1 MNRETPKKL
10 LTPPVLPFSYGWIIL
25 IVGTIGVLMSIPGQT
40 MGVSV
45 FTDFLIEALE
55 ISRTGIS
62 TTYMIG
68 TILSALILG
77 RAGRFYDRFGAKITA
92 FIAASALALILYY
105 FSFVDVIR
113 DMISSSGILKP
124 DVSSFLLLTF
134 GFFVLRFSGQ
144 GVLAMVSRN
153 MVVKWFD
160 KNRGLIA
167 AIMGAIS
174 AFGFSLAPKL
184 FNSLIETYDWRG
196 TWRLLALI
204 LFPVFTL
211 VVLVFF
217 KDWKPDSRKNDQTLE
232 ESKDKLKNDSGLD
245 VSKDKTLREAL
256 ATQEFWSYN
265 LAIALMAMFGTA
277 FTFHIVSIFSYADID
292 RSSAVAIFIPISIIS
307 VIISFTGSTLSD
319 YISLK
324 IILLLELAGL
334 LTASTA
340 MMFLSPGIPVII
352 LIAGMG
358 IANGTF
364 VVLLSIAWVNTFGKK
379 HLGAISGYAM
389 GWTVAGSAIGP
400 FLFSVLRDLSGDYD
414 LAALISI
421 ILVVILFLVSISN
434 KGPVK
439 NDKSLLH

>member
-1 MNRETPKKL
+1 
-10 LTPPVLPFSYGWIIL
+10 
-25 IVGTIGVLMSIPGQT
+25 MSIPGQT

-45 FTDFLIEALE
+45 FTDFLIESLE

-68 TILSALILG
+68 TILSALLLG
-77 RAGRFYDRFGAKITA
+77 KAGLFYDRFGAKITA
-92 FIAASALALILYY
+92 SIAVSVLALTLVYL
-105 FSFVDVIR
+105 SFVDVIR
-113 DMISSSGILKP
+113 GIISSSGILNP
-124 DVSSFLLLTF
+124 GAVSFILLTF

-160 KNRGLIA
+160 KNRGLIV
-167 AIMGAIS
+167 AIMGAAS

-204 LFPVFTL
+204 LFPVFML

-217 KDWKPDSRKNDQTLE
+217 KDWKLDSQKNDP
-232 ESKDKLKNDSGLD
+232 ESDKITGKQENNSSLD
-245 VSKDKTLREAL
+245 LSKDKTLKEAL
-256 ATQEFWSYN
+256 ATRQFWSYN

-324 IILLLELAGL
+324 IILLLELVGL
-334 LTASTA
+334 LTASIA
-340 MMFLSPGIPVII
+340 LIFLSPGIPVII

-400 FLFSVLRDLSGDYD
+400 FLFSALKDLSGDYD

-434 KGPVK
+434 KGQVK

>member
-1 MNRETPKKL
+1 MIKKKIENIIRL
-10 LTPPVLPFSYGWIIL
+10 RSHLPFYYGWIVL
-25 IVGTIGVLMSIPGQT
+25 IAGTIGVLMSIPGQT

-45 FTDFLIEALE
+45 FTDFLIESME

-68 TILSALILG
+68 TILSALLLG
-77 RAGRFYDRFGAKITA
+77 KAGLFYDRFGAKITA
-92 FIAASALALILYY
+92 SIAVTILALTLVYL
-105 FSFVDVIR
+105 SFVDVLRGI
-113 DMISSSGILKP
+113 ISSSGILNP
-124 DVSSFLLLTF
+124 GAVSFILLTF

-160 KNRGLIA
+160 KNRGLIVA
-167 AIMGAIS
+167 LMGAFT

-184 FNSLIETYDWRG
+184 FNSLIEIYDWRG

-211 VVLVFF
+211 IILVFF
-217 KDWKPDSRKNDQTLE
+217 KDWKTDSQKNDP
-232 ESKDKLKNDSGLD
+232 ESDKNTVKQENNSSLD
-245 VSKDKTLREAL
+245 LSKDKTLKEAL
-256 ATQEFWSYN
+256 ATRQFWSYN

-277 FTFHIVSIFSYADID
+277 FTFHIVSIFSYAGID
-292 RSSAVAIFIPISIIS
+292 RSSAVSIFIPISIIS

-334 LTASTA
+334 LTASIA
-340 MMFLSPGIPVII
+340 LIFLSPGIPVII

-358 IANGTF
+358 IVNGTF

-389 GWTVAGSAIGP
+389 GWTVAGSAVGP
-400 FLFSVLRDLSGDYD
+400 FLFSILRDLSGDYD
-414 LAALISI
+414 LAALITIFVTI
-421 ILVVILFLVSISN
+421 ILLLFSIYK

-439 NDKSLLH
+439 T

>member
-1 MNRETPKKL
+1 
-10 LTPPVLPFSYGWIIL
+10 
-25 IVGTIGVLMSIPGQT
+25 MSMPGQT

-68 TILSALILG
+68 TILSALLLG

-92 FIAASALALILYY
+92 LIAVSALALTLVYL
-105 FSFVDVIR
+105 SFTDVIS
-113 DMISSSGILKP
+113 DIISSSGILRP
-124 DVSSFLLLTF
+124 GAASFILLTF
-134 GFFVLRFSGQ
+134 GFFVLRFFGQ

-160 KNRGLIA
+160 KNRGLIV
-167 AIMGAIS
+167 AIMGAIT

-217 KDWKPDSRKNDQTLE
+217 KDWKPDSRKNDPTSEQRTGKPE
-232 ESKDKLKNDSGLD
+232 NNSSLD
-245 VSKDKTLREAL
+245 VSKDKTLREAQS
-256 ATQEFWSYN
+256 TREFWSYN
-265 LAIALMAMFGTA
+265 FAIALMAMFGTA

-292 RSSAVAIFIPISIIS
+292 RSSAVSVFIPISIIA
-307 VIISFTGSTLSD
+307 VIISFAGSTLSD
-319 YISLK
+319 YINLK
-324 IILLLELAGL
+324 IILVLELAGL
-334 LTASTA
+334 LTASIA

-364 VVLLSIAWVNTFGKK
+364 VVLLSIAWINTFGKT
-379 HLGAISGYAM
+379 HLGAISGFAM

-400 FLFSVLRDLSGDYD
+400 FLFSVLRDLSRDYD
-414 LAALISI
+414 LAALITIIITI
-421 ILVVILFLVSISN
+421 ILLLFSIYK

-439 NDKSLLH
+439 T

>member
-1 MNRETPKKL
+1 MNNNTKRKFIAPLE
-10 LTPPVLPFSYGWIIL
+10 LPFSYGWIVL
-25 IVGTIGVLMSIPGQT
+25 VVGTVGVLMSIPGQT

-45 FTDFLIEALE
+45 FTDFLIDVLG
-55 ISRTGIS
+55 ISRTGLS

-92 FIAASALALILYY
+92 FIATSTLALALIYL
-105 FSFVDVIR
+105 SFVDVIR
-113 DMISSSGILKP
+113 NIIVSTGILR
-124 DVSSFLLLTF
+124 SSTASFILLTF
-134 GFFVLRFSGQ
+134 GFFVLRFFGQ

-160 KNRGLIA
+160 RNRGLIV
-167 AIMGAIS
+167 AIMGAFS

-184 FNSLIETYDWRG
+184 FNSLIEIYDWRG

-204 LFPVFTL
+204 LFPVFAL
-211 VVLVFF
+211 AVLLFF
-217 KDWKPDSRKNDQTLE
+217 KDWKPDSQRNNPSAVGDTEKPEN
-232 ESKDKLKNDSGLD
+232 SSVPD
-245 VSKDKTLREAL
+245 VSNDKTLKEAL
-256 ATQEFWSYN
+256 RTRVFWSYN
-265 LAIALMAMFGTA
+265 IAIALMAMFGTA
-277 FTFHIVSIFSYADID
+277 FTFHIVSIFSYADIG
-292 RSSAVAIFIPISIIS
+292 RASAVSVFIPISIIA
-307 VIISFTGSTLSD
+307 VIISFSGSTLSD

-324 IILLLELAGL
+324 IILVLELAGL
-334 LTASTA
+334 LTASVA
-340 MMFLSPGIPVII
+340 MMFLAPGIPVVI

-364 VVLLSIAWVNTFGKK
+364 VVLMSIAWINTFGKK

-400 FLFSVLRDLSGDYD
+400 FLFSVLRDLSGNYD
-414 LAALISI
+414 LAAVMTIVLTITLLLFSI
-421 ILVVILFLVSISN
+421 G

-439 NDKSLLH
+439 I

>member
-1 MNRETPKKL
+1 MIKKKAENIIRIR
-10 LTPPVLPFSYGWIIL
+10 PHLPFYYGWIIL
-25 IVGTIGVLMSIPGQT
+25 IVGTVGVLMSIPGQT

-45 FTDFLIEALE
+45 FTDFLIESME

-68 TILSALILG
+68 TILSALLLG
-77 RAGRFYDRFGAKITA
+77 RAGIFYDRFGAKITA
-92 FIAASALALILYY
+92 LIAVSILALTLVYL
-105 FSFVDVIR
+105 SFVDVIR
-113 DMISSSGILKP
+113 NTISSLGILKP
-124 DVSSFLLLTF
+124 GAVSFILLTF
-134 GFFVLRFSGQ
+134 GFFALRFSGQ

-160 KNRGLIA
+160 KNRGLIV
-167 AIMGAIS
+167 AIMGAAS

-196 TWRLLALI
+196 TWRLLAFI

-217 KDWKPDSRKNDQTLE
+217 KDWKPDSQKNDPASYKSTGKQE
-232 ESKDKLKNDSGLD
+232 NNSGLD
-245 VSKDKTLREAL
+245 LSKDKTLREAQS
-256 ATQEFWSYN
+256 TREFWSYN
-265 LAIALMAMFGTA
+265 FAIALMAMFGTA

-307 VIISFTGSTLSD
+307 VIISFAGSTLSD

-334 LTASTA
+334 LIASIA
-340 MMFLSPGIPVII
+340 MIFLSTGLPVII
-352 LIAGMG
+352 LITGMG

-400 FLFSVLRDLSGDYD
+400 FLFSILRDLSGDYN
-414 LAALISI
+414 LAAFMTIIITLILLLFSI
-421 ILVVILFLVSISN
+421 YK

-439 NDKSLLH
+439 T

>member
-1 MNRETPKKL
+1 MIKKKAENIIRIR
-10 LTPPVLPFSYGWIIL
+10 PRLPFYYGWIIL
-25 IVGTIGVLMSIPGQT
+25 IVGAAGILMSIPGQT

-45 FTDFLIEALE
+45 FTDFLIESLE

-68 TILSALILG
+68 TILSALLLG
-77 RAGRFYDRFGAKITA
+77 KAGIFYDRFGAKITA
-92 FIAASALALILYY
+92 LIAVSILALTLVYL
-105 FSFVDVIR
+105 SFVDIIR
-113 DMISSSGILKP
+113 NTISSSGTLNPGAVAFI
-124 DVSSFLLLTF
+124 LLTF
-134 GFFVLRFSGQ
+134 GFFFLRFSGQ

-160 KNRGLIA
+160 KNRGLIV
-167 AIMGAIS
+167 AIMAAIS

-217 KDWKPDSRKNDQTLE
+217 KDWKPDFRKNNPTLKK
-232 ESKDKLKNDSGLD
+232 STDNPKNDSSWDG
-245 VSKDKTLREAL
+245 SKDKTLKDAL
-256 ATQEFWSYN
+256 ATRKFWCYN

-307 VIISFTGSTLSD
+307 VIISFSGSTLSD

-324 IILLLELAGL
+324 IILLLELAGIL
-334 LTASTA
+334 AASFA
-340 MMFLSPGIPVII
+340 MIFLSTGLPVII

-414 LAALISI
+414 LAALITIIITITLLLFSI
-421 ILVVILFLVSISN
+421 YR
-434 KGPVK
+434 KGQVK
-439 NDKSLLH
+439 T

>member
-1 MNRETPKKL
+1 MKKIS
-10 LTPPVLPFSYGWIIL
+10 LPFTYGWIVL

-77 RAGRFYDRFGAKITA
+77 KAGKFYDRFGARVSA
-92 FIAASALALILYY
+92 FIAASALALVLFYLSYI
-105 FSFVDVIR
+105 DI
-113 DMISSSGILKP
+113 ISNKVSTSGLLKP
-124 DVSSFLLLTF
+124 GLVSFILLTF
-134 GFFVLRFSGQ
+134 GFFVLRFFGQ

-160 KNRGLIA
+160 KNRGFIVAL
-167 AIMGAIS
+167 MGAFT

-196 TWRLLALI
+196 AWRIMALI

-211 VVLVFF
+211 LILVFF
-217 KDWKPDSRKNDQTLE
+217 KDWKQNFEKNQQSHKKNDVIT
-232 ESKDKLKNDSGLD
+232 KIDSELD
-245 VSKDKTLREAL
+245 ISNDKTLKEAL
-256 ATQEFWSYN
+256 TTGKFWSYN

-277 FTFHIVSIFSYADID
+277 FTFHIVSIFSFAGIE
-292 RSSAVAIFIPISIIS
+292 RSSAVSVFIPISIIA

-319 YISLK
+319 YINLK
-324 IILLLELAGL
+324 IILILELLGI
-334 LTASTA
+334 LTAS
-340 MMFLSPGIPVII
+340 MGMIFLSPGIPVII

-358 IANGTF
+358 IANGAF
-364 VVLLSIAWVNTFGKK
+364 VVLMSIAWINTFGKT

-389 GWTVAGSAIGP
+389 GWTVAGSAVGP
-400 FLFSVLRDLSGDYD
+400 FLFSALKDLSGNYN
-414 LAALISI
+414 LAAI
-421 ILVVILFLVSISN
+421 ITIAFT
-434 KGPVK
+434 
-439 NDKSLLH
+439 LLLLTFSMYKKER